1 MLIKIIFLISF
12 SMFSTF
18 NISLACINYLWL
30 ILWSLITFFFDK
42 SVAKYCKIPTVKK
55 IWPCPKNQNIPN
67 QVSNNK
73 MDNFLA
79 FLYVLVIT
87 ENYQIKKI
95 LLLKLFFYFW
105 DKVIPWKNT
114 FLRRFLSSCFQEKN
128 LCTKL
133 FTKFLHCK
141 CHYNVAWRCGR
152 EIFFKIFH
160 FFHSQNFPYETW
172 ILP

>member
-1 MLIKIIFLISF
+1 MYKWFLIIVVKLNN
-12 SMFSTF
+12 MFF
-18 NISLACINYLWL
+18 L
-30 ILWSLITFFFDK
+30 DK
-42 SVAKYCKIPTVKK
+42 SVAMCCKIASVKK
-55 IWPCPKNQNIPN
+55 IRPCPKNQNIPN

-95 LLLKLFFYFW
+95 WLLKLFFWFLGQGHPLKKYIF
-105 DKVIPWKNT
+105 KALSIILFSRKKPMYQT
-114 FLRRFLSSCFQEKN
+114 FHKIFALQMSLQCCLKMWERN
-128 LCTKL
+128 
-133 FTKFLHCK
+133 
-141 CHYNVAWRCGR
+141 
-152 EIFFKIFH
+152 FFKIFH